1 MGSKKEL
8 DLFTQFYLD
17 RIKPTWKN
25 LGELTRDIYDTPE
38 DAFRI
43 LTSYSQILKKAA
55 PGTYALCDL
64 IETQRK
70 KSGKAINK
78 IVDENLEKCCAL
90 MGVNYKT
97 VAPSLTDIRNNPKLK
112 NAAKTKQDRQ
122 LIINRIVERHR
133 RLVKK
138 KSKDFNSYQK
148 KDKKTKALNK
158 ILLNKVLKK

>member
-43 LTSYSQILKKAA
+43 LTSYSQILRKAA

-64 IETQRK
+64 IETERK
-70 KSGKAINK
+70 KSGKKVNK
-78 IVDENLEKCCAL
+78 IIDENLEKCCVL
-90 MGVNYKT
+90 IGVNYAR
-97 VAPSLTDIRNNPKLK
+97 VAASKSDMNKNRKLK
-112 NAAKTKQDRQ
+112 TQSVGKLPRDTVIDR
-122 LIINRIVERHR
+122 IAMKHY
-133 RLVKK
+133 RLVLIKK
-138 KSKDFNSYQK
+138 KEFNSYQK

>member
-1 MGSKKEL
+1 MGSKK

-25 LGELTRDIYDTPE
+25 LGELTRDLYDTPE

-64 IETQRK
+64 IEIERK

-112 NAAKTKQDRQ
+112 NASKGKQDRQ

-133 RLVKK
+133 RLAKK
-138 KSKDFNSYQK
+138 KPKEFKSYQK
-148 KDKKTKALNK
+148 KDKKTKFLIKSFTKN
-158 ILLNKVLKK
+158 